1 MLRRTWMASAF
12 VAQFWLVLS
21 GCVFWSTD
29 GLAQGPNTATQ
40 SAIDI
45 QQTPIF
51 QPSVQQTFRTLAR
64 PLSVLWRDQSLK
76 PGLRAIETTQGV
88 EIFLDRRIDPAQPVQ
103 IGLGAERVDI
113 LLNGIAN
120 GINCKLGFIESVAYL
135 GPTEETAR
143 IEMTYWRAWYQYRKQ
158 LIDTKAPGDITKAP
172 QIPVQRLHWDRLT
185 TPQDI
190 LSSIE
195 REWNIEILGKENVP
209 HDLWDEGKYSALTLP
224 AQICLVVAGFGLSA
238 EPIPASNQW
247 KLIPIRDSSTAVLG
261 YAKNQWKRENL
272 EQWSKSESLD
282 VTEEAKQYRVRA
294 DVATHYAIA
303 LGKYQSAL
311 PKPKSRF
318 ENLRFTFEAVNTPA
332 ADVIDSIAIQLQL
345 QADWQIDRGV
355 LAQRRIGLKVNQA
368 TVKQLI
374 EELAKQSSVSLEV
387 LNETTLMIKP

>member
-1 MLRRTWMASAF
+1 L
-12 VAQFWLVLS
+12 LS
-21 GCVFWSTD
+21 STE
-29 GLAQGPNTATQ
+29 GLAQSPSNTNN
-40 SAIDI
+40 SAIDV

-64 PLSVLWRDQSLK
+64 PLSVLWRDQPLK
-76 PGLRAIETTQGV
+76 LGLRTIATTQGV
-88 EIFLDRRIDPAQPVQ
+88 EIFVDRRIDPTQPVQ
-103 IGLGAERVDI
+103 IGLGAERIDV
-113 LLNGIAN
+113 LLKGIAD
-120 GINCKLGFIESVAYL
+120 GVKCKLGFIESVAYF
-135 GPTEETAR
+135 GPVEETAR
-143 IEMTYWRAWYQYRKQ
+143 MEMTYWRAWYQYRKQ
-158 LIDTKAPGDITKAP
+158 LIDTKAAGDITKAP
-172 QIPVQRLHWDRLT
+172 QIPVQKLHWDRLT

-190 LSSIE
+190 LSAIE
-195 REWNIEILGKENVP
+195 REWNIEILGKEKVP

-238 EPIPASNQW
+238 EPIRDTNQW
-247 KLIPIRDSSTAVLG
+247 KLIAIRDSDTAVLG
-261 YAKNQWKRENL
+261 YAKSQWKRENI

-294 DVATHYAIA
+294 EGATHYDIA

-345 QADWQIDRGV
+345 QPDWQIDRSV
-355 LAQRRIGLKVNQA
+355 IAQRRIGLKVNQA

-374 EELAKQSSVSLEV
+374 EELAKQSSVTLEV
-387 LNETTLMIKP
+387 VNETKLMIKP

>member
-1 MLRRTWMASAF
+1 MLRRTWMGSAC
-12 VAQFWLVLS
+12 VVQFSLLLS
-21 GCVFWSTD
+21 GCLIWSTD
-29 GLAQGPNTATQ
+29 SLAQSPSTASN
-40 SAIDI
+40 SAIDV

-64 PLSVLWRDQSLK
+64 PLSLLWRDQPLK
-76 PGLRAIETTQGV
+76 PGLQTIASTQGV
-88 EIFLDRRIDPAQPVQ
+88 EIFLDRRIDPTQPVQ
-103 IGLGAERVDI
+103 IGLGAERIDI
-113 LLNGIAN
+113 LLKGIAN
-120 GINCKLGFIESVAYL
+120 GINCKLGFIESVAYI
-135 GPTEETAR
+135 GPVEETAR

-158 LIDTKAPGDITKAP
+158 LIDIKAAGDVTKAP
-172 QIPVQRLHWDRLT
+172 QIPVQKLHWDRLT
-185 TPQDI
+185 TPQEI
-190 LSSIE
+190 LYAIE
-195 REWNIEILGKENVP
+195 REWNIEILGKEKVP

-238 EPIPASNQW
+238 EPIPDTNQW
-247 KLIPIRDSSTAVLG
+247 KLIAIRDSSNAMLG

-303 LGKYQSAL
+303 LGKYQSTL

-345 QADWQIDRGV
+345 QADWQIERSA

-368 TVKQLI
+368 SVKQLI
-374 EELAKQSSVSLEV
+374 EELAKQSSVTLEV
-387 LNETTLMIKP
+387 VNETTLIIKP